1 MPRRAGLPLVLIS
14 RALQELAGRLREQRE
29 RLLLEP
35 NLRLPTWVLKARQ
48 AHYKVRSESIIARM
62 RLNRSTHVRTRTWPS
77 NGRQS
82 PGNNAKQE
90 RTRRYMSDGHWHARM
105 SFGSYSNRCLLMGA
119 FSVHAS
125 SARQS
130 AASSTPAPA
139 LVVHCALARTV
150 TFCECMM
157 ALLTRGDSS
166 AGAAVGSRAARG
178 NGGRADRSLPGGE
191 CP

>member
-1 MPRRAGLPLVLIS
+1 M
-14 RALQELAGRLREQRE
+14 REQRE

-35 NLRLPTWVLKARQ
+35 TLRLPTWVLKARQ
-48 AHYKVRSESIIARM
+48 AHYKVRSELIIARM

-90 RTRRYMSDGHWHARM
+90 RTRRYMSDGHWHARVCHM
-105 SFGSYSNRCLLMGA
+105 HSNRCLLMGA

-130 AASSTPAPA
+130 ASSSTLRLGPHGDVLRMHDGIADTGG
-139 LVVHCALARTV
+139 LVCRSGSWEPRGTRQRWAVRQESARLG
-150 TFCECMM
+150 MPLIRQP
-157 ALLTRGDSS
+157 LLLHWRWRGWRRRRKTR
-166 AGAAVGSRAARG
+166 RR
-178 NGGRADRSLPGGE
+178 RRRR
-191 CP
+191 